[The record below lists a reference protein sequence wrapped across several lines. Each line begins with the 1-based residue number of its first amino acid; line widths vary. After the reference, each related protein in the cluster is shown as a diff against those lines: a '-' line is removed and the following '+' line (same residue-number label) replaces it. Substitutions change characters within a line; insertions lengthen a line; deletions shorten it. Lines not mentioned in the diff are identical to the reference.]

1 MKLIIIIKNERY
13 SYQFKIILYY
23 ITSMKHL
30 YVPINFSLIAEKE
43 MDRNIVILLYIIFVG
58 FLSIALF
65 LYGFFPLMYY
75 DNTIATQDNIPEF
88 IENTR

>member
-1 MKLIIIIKNERY
+1 
-13 SYQFKIILYY
+13 
-23 ITSMKHL
+23 
-30 YVPINFSLIAEKE
+30 
-43 MDRNIVILLYIIFVG
+43 MDRNIIILLYIIFVG